1 MRSIGLIIMLIF
13 FLSLVGASCDKN
25 QVDVNSASLEKLDEI
40 TGVGPTIAQNII
52 SARPYISLDDMIRV
66 SRIGEITLQKIKD
79 QGLACV
85 EGEIKENIS
94 EIKDLEYIERQ
105 AESKVEPTIYK
116 GDIFTPNKNPEPILL
131 NKEPKSELVYISKNA
146 KVTDNLVYAF
156 SIFLIFIIGI
166 LIWER
171 F

>member
-1 MRSIGLIIMLIF
+1 MKSIILVIALIL
-13 FLSLVGASCDKN
+13 FLSLVSANCDKN
-25 QVDVNSASLEKLDEI
+25 QVDINSAPIEMLEEI
-40 TGVGPTIAQNII
+40 TGVGPIIAQNII
-52 SARPYISLDDMIRV
+52 NTRPYVTLDDMIKV
-66 SRIGEITLQKIKD
+66 NRIGEITLQKIKD

-85 EGEIKENIS
+85 DEDVQEKEIE
-94 EIKDLEYIERQ
+94 EI
-105 AESKVEPTIYK
+105 KVEPIIHK
-116 GDIFTPNKNPEPILL
+116 EEVIMLNKNSEPILL
-131 NKEPKSELVYISKNA
+131 NKNSESELVYISKNA